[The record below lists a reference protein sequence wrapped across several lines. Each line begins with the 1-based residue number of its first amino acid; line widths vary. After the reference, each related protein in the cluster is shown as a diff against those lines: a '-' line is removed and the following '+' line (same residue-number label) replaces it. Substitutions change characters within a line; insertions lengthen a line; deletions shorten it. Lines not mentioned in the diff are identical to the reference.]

1 MQQSFLL
8 SMLGLLCMSGFVS
21 AAPQEWRQKA
31 IVPKPRE
38 IVSAKDRALLMNR
51 ERAALHNGVPLD
63 ISGIEE
69 GDNDFRA
76 RTPLLKQTTGE
87 ITRVDRQENRRRKLA
102 MYEGRKSF
110 TTPLAI
116 VASAPISRSTRAVA
130 PAQAVADAEIP
141 KEDPGGM
148 AQWLFALI
156 GAGIAGSILLWRSV
170 RT

>member
-1 MQQSFLL
+1 MRRSLIVC
-8 SMLGLLCMSGFVS
+8 SVALLCLTS
-21 AAPQEWRQKA
+21 AANAGPQEWRQKE
-31 IVPKPRE
+31 IVPKPPE

-51 ERAALHNGVPLD
+51 ERAALHPGVPLD

-76 RTPLLKQTTGE
+76 RTPLLKQSTGE
-87 ITRVDRQENRRRKLA
+87 ITLVDREENRRRRLA
-102 MYEGRKSF
+102 MYQERKSYA
-110 TTPLAI
+110 TPLAI
-116 VASAPISRSTRAVA
+116 VSSTPVSRRVQVAAPVQ
-130 PAQAVADAEIP
+130 PAKEPETP
-141 KEDPGGM
+141 KKEPGAL